1 MTIYGE
7 QGIKQ
12 SVEITDGGDMYK
24 VQVELDGFIET
35 CFVSSMHLVDEKIKR
50 LTDKIYE
57 LSRLA
62 YLQNFDDV

>member
-1 MTIYGE
+1 MGTR
-7 QGIKQ
+7 IKQ

>member
-1 MTIYGE
+1 MGT
-7 QGIKQ
+7 GIKQ

-50 LTDKIYE
+50 LSDKIYE

>member
-1 MTIYGE
+1 MGT
-7 QGIKQ
+7 GIKQ

-62 YLQNFDDV
+62 YLQNLDDV

>member
-1 MTIYGE
+1 MGT
-7 QGIKQ
+7 GIKQ